1 MVQALQ
7 GASLEERVAH
17 LQELEKNADEADLAD
32 FRAKFDMSWI
42 YHDNA
47 LEGVVYTMDELRA
60 AINDQVV
67 SDTTLL
73 PVYDEIRHNV
83 AAVKLVRE
91 LAAKRRLTISL
102 PLIKNI
108 YAALAPE
115 DIEGKSPPKYRKE
128 MPLHRLYFHDLAPP
142 DKISYRMRQLVT
154 WMTSQDTKR
163 STHPVHLASKA
174 HYEFLQIHPFPR
186 HSGKVARLL
195 MNLLLLR
202 HGYPPAIIHSTER
215 QRYYEALKTSDDRT
229 SQLVTEALTTSVEST
244 IRYLETAE
252 GLTESLR

>member
-60 AINDQVV
+60 AIDDQVV

-73 PVYDEIRHNV
+73 PVYDEIHHNV

-91 LAAKRRLTISL
+91 LAAKRRLSISL

-163 STHPVHLASKA
+163 STHPVRLASKA

-195 MNLLLLR
+195 MNLILLR
-202 HGYPPAIIHSTER
+202 HGYPPAIIHATER

-229 SQLVTEALTTSVEST
+229 SQLITEALTTSVEST

-252 GLTESLR
+252 GLTEELR

>member
-163 STHPVHLASKA
+163 STHPVRLASKA

-195 MNLLLLR
+195 MNLILLR
-202 HGYPPAIIHSTER
+202 HGYPPAIIHATER

>member
-1 MVQALQ
+1 LVQALQ

-60 AINDQVV
+60 AIDDQVV

-73 PVYDEIRHNV
+73 PVYDEIRHNL

-91 LAAKRRLTISL
+91 LAAKRRLTIRL

-115 DIEGKSPPKYRKE
+115 DIDGKSPPKYRKE

-154 WMTSQDTKR
+154 WVTSQDTKR
-163 STHPVHLASKA
+163 STHPVRLASKA

-195 MNLLLLR
+195 MNLILLR
-202 HGYPPAIIHSTER
+202 HGYPPAIIHATER

-229 SQLVTEALTTSVEST
+229 SQLITEALTTSVEST

>member
-1 MVQALQ
+1 LVQALQ

-73 PVYDEIRHNV
+73 PVYDEIRHNL

-154 WMTSQDTKR
+154 CVTSQDTKR
-163 STHPVHLASKA
+163 STHPVRLASKA

-195 MNLLLLR
+195 MNLILLR
-202 HGYPPAIIHSTER
+202 HGYPPAIIHATER

>member
-1 MVQALQ
+1 LVQALQ

-42 YHDNA
+42 YHDKA
-47 LEGVVYTMDELRA
+47 LEGVVYPMAELRA

-115 DIEGKSPPKYRKE
+115 DIDGKSPPKYRKE

-163 STHPVHLASKA
+163 STHPVRLASKA

>member
-1 MVQALQ
+1 LVQALQ

-32 FRAKFDMSWI
+32 FRATFDMSWI

-154 WMTSQDTKR
+154 WVTSQDTKR
-163 STHPVHLASKA
+163 STHPVRLASKA